1 MPLRHSDLYHRWELD
16 TREASCQGLEG
27 LLSPPSEWPS
37 FLDAPAP
44 VVVEEPLTLSGGEI
58 PEVGA
63 PTLGAPE
70 TANVAAPPVEK
81 PGAGAPAGGMKDLP
95 ETQLPE
101 NLRAEIENFLNRDRP
116 AQADDDEMAS
126 MLKGGFDPNVE
137 PEK

>member
-44 VVVEEPLTLSGGEI
+44 VVVEEPLTLSREEI
-58 PEVGA
+58 PEA
-63 PTLGAPE
+63 GAPE
-70 TANVAAPPVEK
+70 SAKPAAPPAEK
-81 PGAGAPAGGMKDLP
+81 PGAGAPAGRMKDLP

-101 NLRAEIENFLNRDRP
+101 NLRAEIEDFLNRDRP
-116 AQADDDEMAS
+116 AQADDDELAS

>member
-44 VVVEEPLTLSGGEI
+44 VVVEEPLTPSREEL
-58 PEVGA
+58 PEA
-63 PTLGAPE
+63 SARESTE
-70 TANVAAPPVEK
+70 QAAPPAEK
-81 PGAGAPAGGMKDLP
+81 SAEGAAAGGMKDLP

-101 NLRAEIENFLNRDRP
+101 NLRAEIEDFLNRDRP
-116 AQADDDEMAS
+116 AKADDDELAS